1 MIKDR
6 IVDWEGRK
14 ARLEMSHDNYSLEF
28 KLAKKEL
35 DREAILRSV
44 PGGLVR
50 VDARDM
56 GTILWFGGDFLD
68 IIGYTCLLYT
78 SRCV

>member
-50 VDARDM
+50 VDARIW
-56 GTILWFGGDFLD
+56 GQFFGLAGISLIL
-68 IIGYTCLLYT
+68 
-78 SRCV
+78 